1 MDVCIEGDALSP
13 DKLTKLARVYIRI
26 REKRSELKKEFD
38 DEYSNLSKKMDEVAS
53 ALDKHCVSNGVKS
66 VKTEGGDSFY
76 RRVTTRYFSN
86 DWKIFVKYALDN
98 DVPDL
103 IQQRISTKN
112 LKEYLDQNEGE
123 VIPTLQADSTY
134 SISVRKGSNK

>member
-1 MDVCIEGDALSP
+1 MDECIEGDALSP

-26 REKRSELKKEFD
+26 REQRSELKKKFD
-38 DEYSNLSKKMDEVAS
+38 DEYSDLTSKMDRITS

-66 VKTEGGDSFY
+66 VKTEGGESFY
-76 RRVTTRYFSN
+76 RRVNTRYFSN
-86 DWKIFVKYALDN
+86 DWETFVRYALEKG
-98 DVPDL
+98 VPDL

-123 VIPTLQADSTY
+123 VIPSLQADSTY

>member
-1 MDVCIEGDALSP
+1 MDGCTEGDSLSP
-13 DKLTKLARVYIRI
+13 DKLTKLAKVYIRI
-26 REKRSELKKEFD
+26 REKRSELKAEFD
-38 DEYSNLSKKMDEVAS
+38 KDYDALSAKMEKITR
-53 ALDKHCVSNGVKS
+53 ALDKHCVTNGVKS

-86 DWKIFVKYALDN
+86 DWSKLVAYAVEN
-98 DVPDL
+98 DIPEI

-123 VIPTLQADSTY
+123 VIPSLQADSTY
-134 SISVRKGSNK
+134 SISVRKGSSK